1 MEATVISCE
10 RDLES
15 RIAELRAI
23 KTQQEAIISEQF
35 KDLKS
40 SLNIGTII
48 KESVAHIAA
57 DKDTRKDLLKIGT
70 TLGTNFLIEKVMGSN
85 SSIKGFLGSILAEKV
100 SNSFIGKMISK
111 I

>member
-1 MEATVISCE
+1 MEATISCE
-10 RDLES
+10 RDLMN
-15 RIAELRAI
+15 RIAELREL
-23 KTQQEAIISEQF
+23 KVQQEAVISEQF
-35 KDLKS
+35 RDLKD

-70 TLGTNFLIEKVMGSN
+70 SMGANFLIEKLMGSN
-85 SSIKGFLGSILAEKV
+85 NSIKGFLGSMLAEKV

>member
-23 KTQQEAIISEQF
+23 KAQQEAIISEQF

-48 KESVAHIAA
+48 KESVAHIA
-57 DKDTRKDLLKIGT
+57 DNKDTQRGLIKIAAST
-70 TLGTNFLIEKVMGSN
+70 GTNYLIEKVMGSN
-85 SSIKGFLGSILAEKV
+85 NSIKRFLGSMLAEKI
-100 SNSFIGKMISK
+100 SNTFIGNLISK
-111 I
+111 L